1 MSDARFDVVGIG
13 NAIVDVVAQADE
25 AFVRENG
32 LVKGAMT
39 LIDEARANE
48 LYALMPPGV
57 EMSGGSADGELLQ
70 FEVDKSG
77 RATKL
82 TAGSYYRIRKD

>member
-1 MSDARFDVVGIG
+1 MTDAPFDVVGIG

-39 LIDEARANE
+39 LIDEARSDE
-48 LYALMPPGV
+48 LYALMPLKAPPDLSKSLGTTQ
-57 EMSGGSADGELLQ
+57 LLP
-70 FEVDKSG
+70 
-77 RATKL
+77 
-82 TAGSYYRIRKD
+82 